1 MSEPS
6 VPASVP
12 AASDLELRKNEVI
25 RKLAAH
31 LPDDDDADFIR
42 LKKLNIVEK
51 LLASLEDPNMNPF
64 HLNEIES
71 FHSHPPLRPA
81 PAFLDDVNQ
90 RLQLLRDIKSTTMK
104 REDDSSLPWQCLPA
118 AFITINVW
126 AAFIAAP
133 IEALQALLGRM
144 KNGEMLYEHL
154 REGLKSIEC
163 NLPTIIQI
171 NLGGQLPSQ
180 PPASQSSQSSG
191 PQASPS
197 ISSTL
202 RCSTGTHV
210 AYNLTSTAI
219 SHVSVYC
226 SKLSCLGSIWG
237 WARIERYQR
246 QHGYDEHKEIVTD
259 RPSSMIFFDS
269 TVQHRWKKT
278 QIAFEPVQKPDDHTV
293 RVRLHLLQDTKLRCT
308 WDGQR
313 PGERQD
319 TFQWRNDLATDPRKF
334 LDPFVNDKSV
344 TEGPLE
350 IRVGSSVTQHIVRD
364 GYVFDITSED
374 PALLPNYDVLDLQY
388 RIELMA
394 ALVGA
399 GEGCG
404 DTVSSSTTEW
414 EGDLSLASGYSHE
427 DF

>member
-6 VPASVP
+6 VSVSPP
-12 AASDLELRKNEVI
+12 AASDLELRKTEAI

-31 LPDDDDADFIR
+31 LPDHDDADFIR
-42 LKKLNIVEK
+42 FKKLAIVEK
-51 LLASLEDPNMNPF
+51 LLAMFEDPNMSPF
-64 HLNEIES
+64 FLGEIES
-71 FHSHPPLRPA
+71 FHSHPPLRPV

-90 RLQLLRDIKSTTMK
+90 RLQLLRDMKSTKLK
-104 REDDSSLPWQCLPA
+104 REEDSSLPWQCLPA
-118 AFITINVW
+118 ALITANVW

-133 IEALQALLGRM
+133 IEALQALLRRM
-144 KNGEMLYEHL
+144 NNGEMPYEHM
-154 REGLKSIEC
+154 REGLNSAAI
-163 NLPTIIQI
+163 PH
-171 NLGGQLPSQ
+171 
-180 PPASQSSQSSG
+180 ASMYG
-191 PQASPS
+191 
-197 ISSTL
+197 
-202 RCSTGTHV
+202 
-210 AYNLTSTAI
+210 
-219 SHVSVYC
+219 
-226 SKLSCLGSIWG
+226 SKISCLGSIWG
-237 WARIERYQR
+237 WARIERYQ
-246 QHGYDEHKEIVTD
+246 QQYGYDENEENVTD
-259 RPSSMIFFDS
+259 RPPNMISFDS
-269 TVQHRWKKT
+269 IVRHRWNKS
-278 QIAFEPVQKPDDHTV
+278 QITFEPVHKPDDHTI
-293 RVRLHLLQDTKLRCT
+293 RVRLHLLQDTRLKCPLDRR
-308 WDGQR
+308 G

-319 TFQWRNDLATDPRKF
+319 AFQWRNDLATDPRKF
-334 LDPFVNDKSV
+334 LGPFVDDRFV

-350 IRVGSSVTQHIVRD
+350 IRLGSSVTQHIVRD